1 MALGVDE
8 LRGKPPA
15 ITRGPVTGRVTRVDT
30 QGVWVVPVGGDLR
43 TPVGPC
49 RGPSDIPVGTVVM
62 VIYTQERPWVF
73 GAELLTTL
81 NADVRDLALLELA
94 ELAAQTYDDAVAQ
107 AAADALAAH
116 AADTTAVHGI
126 VDTSALE
133 TQAGA
138 QAKADQAETD
148 ANTYADSVGTATYA
162 AARARANHTGTQT
175 AATISD
181 FDAAADA
188 RALLFQREVVTVT
201 IPGALAVAA
210 GTLRFPVGSGTWAIT
225 SVRATLGTAPTG
237 SAAIVDVNKNGTT
250 IYGTPANRPTVADG
264 ANAATGGA
272 PATTSVTAG
281 DYLSVDVDQV
291 GSTTPG
297 ADLVVAIRL
306 TRTA

>member
-1 MALGVDE
+1 MALGIDE

-15 ITRGPVTGRVTRVDT
+15 ITRGPVTGRVTKVDA

-49 RGPSDIPVGTVVM
+49 RGPADIPVGTVVM

-94 ELAAQTYDDAVAQ
+94 ELAAQTYDEAVAQ

-126 VDTSALE
+126 ADTAALE
-133 TQAGA
+133 TQTGA
-138 QAKADQAETD
+138 QAKADQAETN
-148 ANTYADSVGTATYA
+148 AQTYADDLADVTYD
-162 AARARANHTGTQT
+162 AARARGNHTGTQT

-181 FDAAADA
+181 FNAAADA
-188 RALLFQREVVTVT
+188 RALLFQREVLTLPVAGDLT
-201 IPGALAVAA
+201 VAA
-210 GTLRFPVGSGTWAIT
+210 GVFRLPVDTGTWAIT
-225 SVRATLGTAPTG
+225 SVRATVGTAPTG
-237 SAAIVDVNKNGTT
+237 SAAIVDVHKNGTT
-250 IYGTPANRPTVADG
+250 IYGTQANRPTIADG
-264 ANAATGGA
+264 ANAATGGTA
-272 PATTSVTAG
+272 SVTSVAAG
-281 DYLSVDVDQV
+281 DHLTVDVDQI
-291 GSTTPG
+291 GSGTPG

>member
-15 ITRGPVTGRVTRVDT
+15 ITRGPVTGRVTKVDT
-30 QGVWVVPVGGDLR
+30 QGVWVVPIGGDLR

-73 GAELLTTL
+73 GAELLTAL
-81 NADVRDLALLELA
+81 NADARDLLLLELA
-94 ELAAQTYDDAVAQ
+94 EDAAE
-107 AAADALAAH
+107 AAADARVATH
-116 AADTTAVHGI
+116 SADTTAVHGI
-126 VDTSALE
+126 PDTSALE
-133 TQAGA
+133 TQTGA
-138 QAKADQAETD
+138 QTKADQAEAD
-148 ANTYADSVGTATYA
+148 AKAYADDLAAATYD

-175 AATISD
+175 ASTISD
-181 FDAAADA
+181 FNTAADA
-188 RALLFQREVVTVT
+188 RALLFQRELVNVTV
-201 IPGALAVAA
+201 PGALLAGA
-210 GTLRFPVGSGTWAIT
+210 GTLRFPIGSGTWAIT

-237 SAAIVDVNKNGTT
+237 AAAIVDVNRNGTT
-250 IYGTPANRPTVADG
+250 IYGTPGNRPTIADG
-264 ANAATGGA
+264 ANAAVGGA
-272 PATTSVTAG
+272 PSVASVTAG
-281 DYLSVDVDQV
+281 DYLTVDVDQV